1 MYTLSVNILI
11 QRIQNTIRKSIEDRE
26 NNLKEACI
34 SSLFLYISIVI
45 MSKSKKTYDKEL
57 DFNGGWTIGEAN
69 IILVKK
75 PLLKHIR
82 VKNNI
87 HAKKNIRK
95 I

>member
-1 MYTLSVNILI
+1 MIWL
-11 QRIQNTIRKSIEDRE
+11 
-26 NNLKEACI
+26 

-57 DFNGGWTIGEAN
+57 TSTVDGLSVRLN

-87 HAKKNIRK
+87 HYKEKHKKDLTIS
-95 I
+95 